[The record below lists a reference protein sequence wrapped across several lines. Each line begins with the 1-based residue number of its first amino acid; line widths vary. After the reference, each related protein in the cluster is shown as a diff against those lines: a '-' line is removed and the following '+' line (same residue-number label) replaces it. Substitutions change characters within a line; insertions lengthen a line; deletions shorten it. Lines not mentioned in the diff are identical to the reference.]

1 MEIIGLKKYDK
12 LKNVSSHHKNIFLG
26 DIVTGMI
33 SHTNLELVLVFNGD
47 MSSEGRS
54 KKLEKLPRP
63 VLGIIATNMVF

>member
-47 MSSEGRS
+47 MSSEG
-54 KKLEKLPRP
+54 
-63 VLGIIATNMVF
+63 